1 MKDSSFFEKQK
12 FTQPWVWVVLV
23 ASFLLPVFLPY
34 FSGDEINLINEN
46 SQSIVL
52 FGILFLIFFYSL
64 ELRTSVNSSG
74 IHYQF
79 FPLHLKTYT
88 IKFNEIEKIEACI
101 YSPIKDYGG
110 WGIRFRYKAKAYNI
124 KGNEGVKVYLKNGR
138 HILFGSQC
146 NKDFANEI
154 NRFMK
159 L

>member
-1 MKDSSFFEKQK
+1 MNLSKNILYYGKDEPLAENIEIKAGPLNL
-12 FTQPWVWVVLV
+12 TYE
-23 ASFLLPVFLPY
+23 A
-34 FSGDEINLINEN
+34 GD
-46 SQSIVL
+46 
-52 FGILFLIFFYSL
+52 
-64 ELRTSVNSSG
+64 LR
-74 IHYQF
+74 Y
-79 FPLHLKTYT
+79 